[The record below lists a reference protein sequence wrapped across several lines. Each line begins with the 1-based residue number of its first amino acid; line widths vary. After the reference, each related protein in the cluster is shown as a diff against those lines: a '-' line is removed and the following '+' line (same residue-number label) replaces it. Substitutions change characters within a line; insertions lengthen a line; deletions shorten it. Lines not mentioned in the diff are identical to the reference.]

1 MVPHGCVVMLTCFQ
15 DRVSELPV
23 GPQPPFFQNNLF
35 SLLAAASIDGK
46 PENSS
51 FGDVLDQVLPVYRQV
66 GHTASLWALYSAHS
80 VFSHKTLLCS

>member
-1 MVPHGCVVMLTCFQ
+1 MLTCFQ

-23 GPQPPFFQNNLF
+23 GPQPPFFQNNLI
-35 SLLAAASIDGK
+35 SLLAAAGVDGK

-66 GHTASLWALYSAHS
+66 GHTASLRALYFTHACFSQKTPLHS
-80 VFSHKTLLCS
+80 